1 MIRGRFLFAFVLL
14 AGCGAWTMKTP
25 ENFDGEN
32 LAVGGRSRH
41 TVFGPY
47 ALTHFNRDWTRGGAL
62 SVSILRSAKRTQ
74 RYEFHV
80 VRDSVLDVHT
90 RCEFEAK
97 GKRLGMRDGFDF
109 VLGDGAELECTATVD
124 SAEHK
129 LMIRTEGEAALAGTF
144 TADTTYRVQGIG
156 TSALSNNSRGPVGGF
171 HIFQEDRM
179 VALVQILNDQQV
191 VFARGL
197 DARQRDDLAPAIA
210 ALLLLD
216 ETIREFD

>member
-1 MIRGRFLFAFVLL
+1 MTKRGFLFAVLLL
-14 AGCGAWTMKTP
+14 AGCGTWAMKSP
-25 ENFDGEN
+25 ESFDGEH

-47 ALTHFNRDWTRGGAL
+47 SLTHFNRDWTRGGAL

-80 VRDSVLDVHT
+80 VRDSMLDVHT

-109 VLGDGAELECTATVD
+109 VLGDGAELDCTATVD
-124 SAEHK
+124 STKHT
-129 LMIRTEGEAALAGTF
+129 LSIRTEGEAALAGTF

-171 HIFQEDRM
+171 HIFRADRM
-179 VALVQILNDQQV
+179 IALVQILNDQQV

-197 DARQRDDLAPAIA
+197 DERQRDELAPAIA

-216 ETIREFD
+216 ETIRDFD